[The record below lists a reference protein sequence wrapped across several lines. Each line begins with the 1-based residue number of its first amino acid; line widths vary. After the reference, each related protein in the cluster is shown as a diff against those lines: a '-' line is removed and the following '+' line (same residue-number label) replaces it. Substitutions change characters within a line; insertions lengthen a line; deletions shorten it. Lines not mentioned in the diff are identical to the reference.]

1 MWRQWRRWS
10 ALQRAKD
17 SHECPAF
24 PFSAE
29 PPRLVTASETG
40 VAGLS
45 TEDMGCSN
53 NALHGCS
60 EHSAIQQTREKHR
73 GRVTRASNR

>member
-10 ALQRAKD
+10 AESKGFAG
-17 SHECPAF
+17 SPAF

-29 PPRLVTASETG
+29 PHRLVTASETR

-45 TEDMGCSN
+45 TEDVGCSN

-60 EHSAIQQTREKHR
+60 GPSAIQQTK
-73 GRVTRASNR
+73 GKTQSSCNQGQ